1 MTIGSCFLLVS
12 AAMLTGCSQNNSNAQ
27 TGNPGV
33 TPPAVVQSA
42 QQNQAAQAEW
52 IKSHPGQMHP

>member
-1 MTIGSCFLLVS
+1 
-12 AAMLTGCSQNNSNAQ
+12 MLAGCSHNNSNSPG
-27 TGNPGV
+27 GNPGT

-52 IKSHPGQMHP
+52 IKAHPGQMHP